1 MEKIKP
7 LSYENNAGIEENEH
21 KNTNDMIYI
30 QTSEKVFKDFTSK
43 DQKILIIHQSAIMKN
58 KTKLKANLG
67 SCAG

>member
-7 LSYENNAGIEENEH
+7 LSYENHTGIEENEH

-43 DQKILIIHQSAIMKN
+43 RSKN
-58 KTKLKANLG
+58 SYNSPK
-67 SCAG
+67 CYHEE